1 MNISSDTKC
10 GFVAILGMPNA
21 GKSTLTNLLAGE
33 HVSIVSPK
41 VQTTRFPVKGL
52 FIEDDTQVILIDT
65 PGLFQAKGKLL
76 EEKMVESALAAQGD
90 ADLVVYLVDA
100 NRAFQTIK
108 KNQELYMPE
117 FTKGASIF
125 LAFNKIDMLEKEA
138 LLALSEKFN
147 EAFAFA
153 ETFFISALKGS
164 GVEDLKRAMIRE
176 MPESPWL
183 FPEDQVTDLPL
194 KLFAAELTREALFNR
209 LNQELPYNLA
219 VQTEKIED
227 RDGCLIVNQVI
238 FIKNEKH
245 KPIILGKGGQTIKA
259 IGTSAR
265 KTMEKDLD
273 QKVHLSLFVKVKKNW
288 DTDRELLSS
297 WMLDV

>member
-1 MNISSDTKC
+1 MSDETKC
-10 GFVAILGMPNA
+10 GFVAILGQPNA
-21 GKSTLTNLLAGE
+21 GKSTLTNYLTGE

-52 FIEDDTQVILIDT
+52 FIDGETQIILIDT

-76 EEKMVESALAAQGD
+76 EEKMVASALAAQGD

-100 NRAFQTIK
+100 LKASHTYQK
-108 KNQELYMPE
+108 
-117 FTKGASIF
+117 TKEISLPQF
-125 LAFNKIDMLEKEA
+125 KQDCSVYLVFNKIDKIEKDV
-138 LLALSEKFN
+138 LLQLAQAYNSAHNFDK
-147 EAFAFA
+147 
-153 ETFFISALKGS
+153 TFFISALNGS
-164 GVEDLKRAMIRE
+164 GIDDLRQSVAAA

-183 FPEDQVTDLPL
+183 FPEDQISDLPL
-194 KLFAAELTREALFNR
+194 KLFTAELTREALFKR

-219 VQTEKIED
+219 VQTEKIEEEPN
-227 RDGCLIVNQVI
+227 RLNISQVI
-238 FIKNEKH
+238 LIKNEKH

-259 IGTSAR
+259 IGTVAR
-265 KTMEKDLD
+265 KTMEQDLG

-297 WMLDV
+297 WMLDI

>member
-1 MNISSDTKC
+1 MNILSDTKC

-21 GKSTLTNLLAGE
+21 GKSTLTNLLTGE

-65 PGLFQAKGKLL
+65 PGLFQSKGKLL

-100 NRAFQTIK
+100 NRAFQTLK
-108 KNQELYMPE
+108 KTQDLYMPE
-117 FTKGASIF
+117 FKQGTKIF

-138 LLALSEKFN
+138 LLALTEKYN
-147 EAFAFA
+147 AAFAFSQ
-153 ETFFISALKGS
+153 TFFISALKGA
-164 GVEDLKRAMIRE
+164 GIEDLKKEMIKE

-194 KLFAAELTREALFNR
+194 KLFTAELTREALFNR

-219 VQTEKIED
+219 VQTEGIED
-227 RDGCLIVNQVI
+227 KDGRLIISQVI

-259 IGTSAR
+259 IGISAR